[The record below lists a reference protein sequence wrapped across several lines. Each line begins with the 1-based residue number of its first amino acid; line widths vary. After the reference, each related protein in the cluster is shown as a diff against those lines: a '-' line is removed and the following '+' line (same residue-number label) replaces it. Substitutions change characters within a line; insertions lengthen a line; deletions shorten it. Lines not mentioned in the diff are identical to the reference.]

1 MQQNQNEV
9 EKLLVE
15 VRKSYRLLYQYQRR
29 VLDLVDYIGKRFGFS
44 YAGGYSKFSNVTPRE
59 GKGNLT
65 NWAWDWLN
73 MYYYEFRFRTK
84 QVNNGHLD
92 FSIAIL
98 SDTGFFMARE
108 SNDKIDP
115 TMVSKFADVDNSETH
130 LVLIVGKNIWDFFWG
145 DWNNQTFTMKKS
157 DFKDFDGDKV
167 MLFKHYKL
175 KDFFNEESANQQL
188 LDFERF
194 CLEKG
199 VEFKLV
205 ENKIER

>member
-1 MQQNQNEV
+1 MQQNKKDV

-29 VLDLVDYIGKRFGFS
+29 VLNLVDYIGKRFGFS
-44 YAGGYSKFSNVTPRE
+44 YAGGYSKFSNVTPRD
-59 GKGNLT
+59 GKGSLT

-73 MYYYEFRFRTK
+73 MYYYEFHFRPK
-84 QVNNGHLD
+84 QVNNNRIE

-98 SDTGFFMARE
+98 SDTGFFMAKE
-108 SNDKIDP
+108 NGGNLDE
-115 TMVSKFADVDNSETH
+115 TMVSKFAEVENSETH
-130 LVLIVGKNIWDFFWG
+130 LVFIVGKNE
-145 DWNNQTFTMKKS
+145 WNI
-157 DFKDFDGDKV
+157 FDGEWKSQELTVKEPDPNDFGENKR

-188 LDFERF
+188 LDFERY